1 MTDTYILVA
10 KYFIKNQK
18 FADIPIL
25 MLMKTLTVVVHL
37 GSSCPRSKDMIHLF
51 IPVQLLNTHSWILS
65 HSSPFNYTM
74 CTDYQVLHAFDQN

>member
-18 FADIPIL
+18 FANISIL

-37 GSSCPRSKDMIHLF
+37 SSSYPRSKDMIHLF
-51 IPVQLLNTHSWILS
+51 IPVQL
-65 HSSPFNYTM
+65 
-74 CTDYQVLHAFDQN
+74 